1 MTKCPDRTLPEPR
14 VWKQA
19 TRENVMCAG
28 WLSAEAC
35 WLGQTLG
42 LKPNPLRRRRD
53 RIEAVVL
60 LALLVVALAVVPL
73 GALAWGTASYEA
85 DARAAATTPV
95 RHQVEAVVIAEPRT
109 EVVGVN
115 SDFQVTRHR
124 AEARWPGADGV
135 PQVQTIDVG
144 PGSEV
149 GSTIAVWIDD
159 AGRLAEAPRSETQLR
174 AAAVGGAV
182 GVAMT
187 GEAVCA
193 ALIACV
199 RTAANARAGR
209 AWKREWEIVGPQ
221 WTRQY

>member
-1 MTKCPDRTLPEPR
+1 
-14 VWKQA
+14 
-19 TRENVMCAG
+19 MCAG
-28 WLSAEAC
+28 WLSTEAG

-73 GALAWGTASYEA
+73 GALTWGKASYEA
-85 DARAAATTPV
+85 DVRAAATAAV
-95 RHQVEAVVIAEPRT
+95 RHQVEAVVITEPRM

-115 SDFQVTRHR
+115 PDFEVNRYR
-124 AEARWPGADGV
+124 AEARWSGADGT
-135 PQVQTIDVG
+135 PRVQTIDVG
-144 PGSEV
+144 AGGEV

-159 AGRLAEAPRSETQLR
+159 AGHLVEAPRSERQLR
-174 AAAVGGAV
+174 AVAVGGAV

-187 GEAVCA
+187 GEAVCV

-199 RTAANARAGR
+199 RAAANARADK
-209 AWKREWEIVGPQ
+209 AWEREWEIVGPQ
-221 WTRQY
+221 WTRQQY